1 MPLKLALSL
10 SLASFALPILSGC
23 TARSTPSDTTLVSSG
38 APSGSMVALKTAD
51 QIWNTFMVLTGV
63 SPSDVGN
70 SVESNA
76 VGHISAFIGVYDKLK
91 PQLPGTNDPTA
102 FAPGQQVAITKLAA
116 LFCDKLVV
124 ISASN
129 SALAEPVFGS
139 LNLGVA
145 ANQSL
150 NTPEKRVAL
159 ASALLER
166 FWGPAE
172 QERLPSR
179 SEAITDLASVV
190 EEIYLNAGSS
200 SQAGLAGITL
210 TKNLAKSACTA
221 ALASLPVVLQ

>member
-10 SLASFALPILSGC
+10 SLASLAFPILSGC

-38 APSGSMVALKTAD
+38 APSSSMVALKTAD

-63 SPSDVGN
+63 SPS
-70 SVESNA
+70 A
-76 VGHISAFIGVYDKLK
+76 VGTPSEISAFLTVYDGLK
-91 PQLPGTNDPTA
+91 PQLPGTNEPTA

-124 ISASN
+124 LSASN

-139 LNLGVA
+139 LNLGAA
-145 ANQSL
+145 ANRTL
-150 NTPEKRVAL
+150 ETPEKRVAL

-179 SEAITDLASVV
+179 SEAIADLALVV
-190 EEIYLNAGSS
+190 EGIYLGASPS
-200 SQAGLAGITL
+200 SQAGIPL
-210 TKNLAKSACTA
+210 TGNLAKSACTA